1 MESRSRLRSRAS
13 RSLALACVVLWPR
26 VAFGQTPASVAHDQG
41 IAFGGW
47 VGGGTSSV
55 VTAGPTG
62 TFGVAAT
69 VLYYDRW
76 FELGLVFTFQ
86 SLVSYVGVTSE
97 APGGLVGVKVDPTP
111 WLRFE
116 VLAEGAGYIVSGVG
130 DQTAMPYFGGR
141 VCSSFLFGSARRSLL
156 GLWVSGGDVVDQTT
170 TGPVGGGPMWSLGLR
185 IGGDAVQW

>member
-1 MESRSRLRSRAS
+1 
-13 RSLALACVVLWPR
+13 
-26 VAFGQTPASVAHDQG
+26 
-41 IAFGGW
+41 
-47 VGGGTSSV
+47 

-141 VCSSFLFGSARRSLL
+141 ACTSFLFGSARRSLL